1 MKLLY
6 VKASGFKNIQ
16 NDCVLD
22 FTAKSKKTTEDKEYE
37 LQEIADGL
45 FVYNTVA
52 FIGKNA
58 SGKTSFLDLLDCAYS
73 ILGNFSLEDKN
84 YSYAGI
90 HLTLFFYHEGKIY
103 KYSTDISS
111 SQTLNDKATFSN
123 QQLLEKVYYKS
134 KAKTIFSDDD
144 FVPVE
149 NIGILP
155 EDTSIVFFVLK
166 KKETRAVYFNSDGE
180 GTNTYRL
187 MFNALKLYKLSPSVL
202 AKVLHL
208 FDENVK
214 GLTMLDE
221 HNYELSLASGK
232 KIVSDKD
239 LVHFLSSGTTK
250 GLLLYV
256 TVIASLKYGFDL
268 IIDEIENHF
277 HKTLVENIIN
287 LYKDKSANKFN
298 STLYFS
304 TNYCELLDLFNRQDN
319 IWVCRADKKIIAE
332 NMYENFDIRVE
343 LSKSRQFYNNAFKT
357 SVNYDDLMDVKKE
370 ATMFYRITSVKP
382 MDDYVLLVGFEN
394 EVYKHFDLKPFIAT
408 TPAFRL
414 LKEVNGLYQQAKID
428 IGGYGIVW
436 NDYIDVSADSIYE
449 KGIDCSHLR
458 DK

>member
-58 SGKTSFLDLLDCAYS
+58 SGKTSLLDLLDCAYS

-84 YSYAGI
+84 YSYDGI

-180 GTNTYRL
+180 GANTYRL

-214 GLTMLDE
+214 DLTMLDE
-221 HNYELSLASGK
+221 HNYELSLAAGK
-232 KIVSDKD
+232 KIVSDKE

-287 LYKDKSANKFN
+287 LYKDKSVNKFN
-298 STLYFS
+298 ATLYFS
-304 TNYCELLDLFNRQDN
+304 THYCELLDLFNRQDN
-319 IWVCRADKKIIAE
+319 IWVCRANKKIVAE

-343 LSKSRQFYNNAFKT
+343 LSKSRQFYNDAFKT
-357 SVNYDDLMDVKKE
+357 SVNYDDLMNIKKE
-370 ATMFYRITSVKP
+370 F
-382 MDDYVLLVGFEN
+382 
-394 EVYKHFDLKPFIAT
+394 LK
-408 TPAFRL
+408 
-414 LKEVNGLYQQAKID
+414 
-428 IGGYGIVW
+428 
-436 NDYIDVSADSIYE
+436 
-449 KGIDCSHLR
+449 
-458 DK
+458 